1 MARAPLTSALA
12 LTTTSTASTYTAP
25 TGGLSK
31 HTINM
36 EWTPGTAANVLTVIV
51 QYQPNSGSEWVQ
63 LQEWDDT
70 ATPGTFVRTLHQ
82 LQHTAAGTTVVPLE
96 FTFERHAHTVRIKVS
111 ESEDGSATK
120 GTLTS
125 WVTSSN

>member
-1 MARAPLTSALA
+1 MARAPLTSAVA

-36 EWTPGTAANVLTVIV
+36 EWTPGTAANILTVIV
-51 QYQPNSGSEWVQ
+51 QYQPTTGGEQ

-70 ATPGTFVRTLHQ
+70 ATAGTFVRTLHQ
-82 LQHTAAGTTVVPLE
+82 LQHTAVSTAVVPLE
-96 FTFERHAHTVRIKVS
+96 FTFERHANTIRIKVS
-111 ESEDGSATK
+111 ESETGSSTK